1 MFKHRSMVDDIA
13 TCIRKRNAAAEV
25 MLDDFRALRGDV
37 DIDPIR
43 MIATATA
50 EIKILVCSGQ

>member
-1 MFKHRSMVDDIA
+1 
-13 TCIRKRNAAAEV
+13 
-25 MLDDFRALRGDV
+25 LRGDV

-50 EIKILVCSGQ
+50 EIKILVCFGQ